1 MKNIKLVP
9 LVIALAYAPTQV
21 FATPFLSADLSAL
34 SVFGNTYVTTGQNT
48 QVYGS
53 VLSGDVGTTGA
64 GTSITGYLVSVGA
77 ANVGAS
83 VVGQSQTKV
92 SIESYVV
99 SGDVA
104 TAGNGS
110 IISGSL
116 TSSGASTIGANAK
129 LGGDMVS
136 GGVLTTG
143 DTSHVSGSVS
153 SGGTASV
160 GANAIVDGT
169 VSAVGLIAVS
179 ASATTGATSQLAAS
193 PLVPTDLTAKV
204 QANVIMEAANI
215 LTAQTALSSLGAGT
229 VLDPVTF
236 SMTLL
241 PGVYSAASWSPTA
254 STILTLDGGGLDNQ
268 FWVFNITD
276 ILAFGGNM
284 MVDLVNAG
292 NNNRVIWNVT
302 NGYASLG
309 DGAHVIGTI
318 LADTYIMV
326 GANAWVTASNGM
338 CGGVFSQ
345 TSYVSTGDSSVIGG
359 PGCIGLSQPAVAA
372 VPEPATNGLMLAG
385 LALMGFMARRKKI
398 QTV

>member
-9 LVIALAYAPTQV
+9 LLIALAYAPTQV
-21 FATPFLSADLSAL
+21 LATPFLSADLSAL
-34 SVFGNTYVTTGQNT
+34 SVFGDTYVTTGQNT

-53 VLSGDVGTTGA
+53 VLSGDVSTTGA
-64 GTSITGYLVSVGA
+64 GTSVTGYLVSVGA

-83 VVGQSQTKV
+83 VVGESQTKV
-92 SIESYVV
+92 SIGSYVV

-104 TAGNGS
+104 TAGAGS
-110 IISGSL
+110 IITGSL

-129 LGGDMVS
+129 LGGDMTS

-143 DTSHVSGSVS
+143 DTSHVSGNVA

-160 GANAIVDGT
+160 GANAVVDGT
-169 VSAVGLIAVS
+169 VKAVGLIAIS
-179 ASATTGATSQLAAS
+179 ASATTGTTSQLAAS

-204 QANVIMEAANI
+204 KANVIMEAANI
-215 LTAQTALSSLGAGT
+215 LNAQTTLGSMGAGT

-236 SMTLL
+236 SMTLQ

-254 STILTLDGGGLDNQ
+254 ATILTLDGGGLDNQ
-268 FWVFNITD
+268 FWIFNITD

-284 MVDLVNAG
+284 IVDLVNAG
-292 NNNRVIWNVT
+292 ENNNVIWNVT

-326 GANAWVTASNGM
+326 GANAWVTAGSGV

-372 VPEPATNGLMLAG
+372 VPEPATNALMLAG
-385 LALMGFMARRKKI
+385 LALMGFMVRRRKI
-398 QTV
+398 